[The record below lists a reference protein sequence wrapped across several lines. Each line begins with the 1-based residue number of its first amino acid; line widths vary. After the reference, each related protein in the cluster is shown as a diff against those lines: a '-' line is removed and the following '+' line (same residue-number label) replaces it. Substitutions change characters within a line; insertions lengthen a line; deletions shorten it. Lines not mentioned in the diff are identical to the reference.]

1 MARSPER
8 RCEQERGRDGEGEQE
23 CSVCMHTHTHTHTPE
38 RNSRTTEEAV
48 LGVGCLRN
56 VPSSFGR
63 AAGAGVAQGR
73 YMPPCQ
79 ALP

>member
-1 MARSPER
+1 MSKREVGIEKGNRSV
-8 RCEQERGRDGEGEQE
+8 
-23 CSVCMHTHTHTHTPE
+23 VCACTHTHTHTHTHTPE